1 MWSGYSDPLWG
12 ESMEIIDLNQH
23 HSSSKRCNLGILTEL
38 RLGKKILF
46 SKIITIIIIIL
57 DNNDILFD
65 DNNYQ
70 ILLLL

>member
-1 MWSGYSDPLWG
+1 
-12 ESMEIIDLNQH
+12 MEIIDLDQH
-23 HSSSKRCNLGILTEL
+23 HCSSKRCNLGILTEL

-46 SKIITIIIIIL
+46 SKIVTIIIIIIIIIIL

>member
-1 MWSGYSDPLWG
+1 
-12 ESMEIIDLNQH
+12 MEIIDLDQH
-23 HSSSKRCNLGILTEL
+23 HCSSKRCNLGILTEL
-38 RLGKKILF
+38 RLGKIILF
-46 SKIITIIIIIL
+46 SKIVTIIIIIIIL

>member
-1 MWSGYSDPLWG
+1 
-12 ESMEIIDLNQH
+12 MEIIDLDQH
-23 HSSSKRCNLGILTEL
+23 HCSSKRCNLGILTEL

-46 SKIITIIIIIL
+46 SKIVTIIIIIIIL